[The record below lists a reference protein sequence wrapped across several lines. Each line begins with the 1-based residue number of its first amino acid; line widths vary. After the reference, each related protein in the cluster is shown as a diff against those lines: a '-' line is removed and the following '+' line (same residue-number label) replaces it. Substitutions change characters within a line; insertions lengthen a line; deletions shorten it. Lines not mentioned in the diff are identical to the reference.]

1 MNVARIDD
9 ALSDLDP
16 EELPDTLRL
25 LVAMEKAGLAETRE
39 ALLWRGRIAAWRIFH
54 EDPQLWID
62 GPEA

>member
-1 MNVARIDD
+1 MNVACIDD

-16 EELPDTLRL
+16 EELPHTLRL
-25 LVAMEKAGLAETRE
+25 LVAMEQAGLTETHE